1 MVDEVNS
8 CELEPE
14 WVIVGHQFK
23 ACNNEPVIMVLTC
36 CEEHRLDVERFQCM
50 PTEPAM
56 RFGIEHLQ
64 AVTDALLET
73 GEVYVGAAVP
83 A

>member
-1 MVDEVNS
+1 MVDEVNA

-23 ACNNEPVIMVLTC
+23 ACNSEPVILVLTC
-36 CEEHRLDVERFQCM
+36 CEVHRLDVERFQCM

-56 RFGIEHLQ
+56 RFGIEHLDL
-64 AVTDALLET
+64 VIEGLMET
-73 GEVYVGAAVP
+73 GEVYTAAAVP